1 MSTVSKDSKKFIQIY
16 RKGLK
21 QGRTLELRLLPII
34 RIGQFLKQVI
44 VNKESNY
51 KNVKLRIKGRGKA
64 Y

>member
-1 MSTVSKDSKKFIQIY
+1 MSTISKDSKKFIQIY

-21 QGRTLELRLLPII
+21 QGRTLELRLLPIT

-51 KNVKLRIKGRGKA
+51 KNVKLRIKERGKA